1 MTTVSNSHSGRTSV
15 KLREMILKGEF
26 RPHERIAEVPLAA
39 RLGISRT
46 PVRLALERLSQEGLL
61 EPSTG
66 GGFAVREFTKTDIWD
81 AIEMRGALE
90 GMAAKLAAE
99 RTTSASELNL
109 LRQCN
114 VEIDTLMTASP
125 AAMQPGSGPTDELS
139 RYGELNGAFHLALV
153 DLAKS
158 PMLRAVIERVY
169 AIPFASPAAPVPVSG
184 RDIMPL
190 AMEQHHAIIV
200 AIESKDGPLAERLT
214 REHALVARRNVE
226 RALGELEK
234 LSQLRMPGTSLIKL
248 G

>member
-1 MTTVSNSHSGRTSV
+1 
-15 KLREMILKGEF
+15 MILKGEF
-26 RPHERIAEVPLAA
+26 RPHERIAEIPLAV

-81 AIEMRGALE
+81 AIEMRGTLE

-99 RTTSASELNL
+99 RITDPYELNS

-114 VEIDTLMTASP
+114 AEIDALMTASP
-125 AAMQPGSGPTDELS
+125 TAMQPGSGPTDELS
-139 RYGELNGAFHLALV
+139 RYGELNAAFHLALV

-158 PMLRAVIERVY
+158 PMLRAVVERIY

-190 AMEQHHAIIV
+190 AIEQHHEIIL

-214 REHALVARRNVE
+214 REHALVARRNLE
-226 RALGELEK
+226 IALAEIEK
-234 LSQLRMPGTSLIKL
+234 LSRLRMPGTSLIKL

>member
-1 MTTVSNSHSGRTSV
+1 V

-26 RPHERIAEVPLAA
+26 RPHERIAEIRLAA

-66 GGFAVREFTKTDIWD
+66 GGFAVREFTKSDIWD
-81 AIEMRGALE
+81 AIEMRGVLE

-99 RTTSASELNL
+99 RITDPNELML

-114 VEIDTLMTASP
+114 AEIDALMSVSP
-125 AAMQPGSGPTDELS
+125 TAMQPGSGPTDELS
-139 RYGELNGAFHLALV
+139 RYGELNAAFHLALV
-153 DLAKS
+153 DLAQS
-158 PMLRAVIERVY
+158 PMLRSVVDRVY

-190 AMEQHHAIIV
+190 AIEQHHEIIR
-200 AIESKDGPLAERLT
+200 AIEEKDGPLAERLT
-214 REHALVARRNVE
+214 REHALVARRNLE
-226 RALGELEK
+226 IALAEIEK
-234 LSQLRMPGTSLIKL
+234 LSRLHMPGTSLIKL